1 MLLFEGLSAK
11 CCHRSSVAS
20 SACGVPLARLS
31 GVPITLN
38 SMVVFKEVLAAAK
51 SEITEVDGPTAGA
64 KCSAGAVLVDVREPD
79 ETSSGVVGDSVKI
92 PRGMLELQI
101 ETAIPDRSQEIVL
114 MCAGGTRSALA
125 AKTLQDMGYENVS
138 SLAGGFTAWKD
149 AGLDWGDDDGLTLEQ
164 RSRYG
169 RHLNLPEVG
178 EAGQIALLQA
188 KVLLLGAGG
197 LGSPAALYLAAAGV
211 GTLGIV
217 DMDVVDAS
225 NLQRQV
231 IHRLDRVGDQKVDSA
246 AETIAGINPDVVV
259 NKHAVRLDA
268 SNVMDIIAGYDVIID
283 GADNFPARYVLN
295 DASVKTGI
303 PVVHGSIFRFEG
315 QVTVFDPMNGPTYR
329 DMLPT
334 PPSAEDAPN
343 CATAGVLGVLPGIVG
358 SIQAVEAIK
367 LILELGDGL
376 VGRLLVFDALDM
388 EFSEYGLVVDD
399 ANPVTWER
407 RDEIEIV
414 DLEGLCAPVM
424 NSVAAS

>member
-1 MLLFEGLSAK
+1 MA
-11 CCHRSSVAS
+11 
-20 SACGVPLARLS
+20 
-31 GVPITLN
+31 T
-38 SMVVFKEVLAAAK
+38 FKEVIAQAK
-51 SEITEVDGPTAGA
+51 AEIQEIDGPTAGERVA
-64 KCSAGAVLVDVREPD
+64 NGATLIDVREPD
-79 ETSSGVVGDSVKI
+79 ETASGVIAASLQI

-101 ETAIPDRSQEIVL
+101 EAAVADKSAEIVL

-125 AKTLQDMGYENVS
+125 AKTLQDMGYGNVT

-149 AGLDWGDDDGLTLEQ
+149 AGLAWGDDDGLTIEQ

-178 EAGQIALLQA
+178 EAGQLALLKA

-211 GTLGIV
+211 GTIGIV
-217 DMDVVDAS
+217 DMDVVDAT

-231 IHRLDRVGDQKVDSA
+231 IHRLDRVGAKKVDSA
-246 AETIAGINPDVVV
+246 ADTIAGINPDVRV
-259 NKHAVRLDA
+259 NKHPERLDA
-268 SNVMDIIAGYDVIID
+268 SNVLDLISGYDVVVD

-315 QVTVFDPMNGPTYR
+315 QATVFDPRNGPTYR
-329 DMLPT
+329 DMLPV
-334 PPSAEDAPN
+334 PPAAEDAPN

-367 LILELGDGL
+367 LILGLGETL

-388 EFSEYGLVVDD
+388 EFSEYRLERDET
-399 ANPVTWER
+399 NLVTWENR
-407 RDEIEIV
+407 EHVQIV

-424 NSVAAS
+424 VTHGAG

>member
-1 MLLFEGLSAK
+1 M
-11 CCHRSSVAS
+11 AS
-20 SACGVPLARLS
+20 
-31 GVPITLN
+31 
-38 SMVVFKEVLAAAK
+38 FKDVLAQAK
-51 SEITEVDGPTAGA
+51 TEIAEIDGPTAGERVA
-64 KCSAGAVLVDVREPD
+64 AGATLIDVREPD
-79 ETSSGVVGDSVKI
+79 ETASGVIAVSLQI

-101 ETAIPDRSQEIVL
+101 ETAVADKSTEIVL

-125 AKTLQDMGYENVS
+125 AKTLQDMGYTSVT
-138 SLAGGFTAWKD
+138 SLVGGFTAWKD
-149 AGLDWGDDDGLTLEQ
+149 AGLSWGEDVGLTIEQ

-178 EAGQIALLQA
+178 EAGQLALLDA

-217 DMDVVDAS
+217 DMDVVDS
-225 NLQRQV
+225 TNLQRQV
-231 IHRLDRVGDQKVDSA
+231 IHRLDRVGTKKVDSA

-259 NKHAVRLDA
+259 NKHAERLDA
-268 SNVMDIIAGYDVIID
+268 SNVLDLISGYDVIID

-315 QVTVFDPMNGPTYR
+315 QATVFDPRNGPTYR
-329 DMLPT
+329 DMLPV

-367 LILELGDGL
+367 LILGLGETL

-388 EFSEYGLVVDD
+388 EFSEYRLQSDE
-399 ANPVTWER
+399 ANLVTWENR
-407 RDEIEIV
+407 HRIEIV
-414 DLEGLCAPVM
+414 DLEGMCAPAI
-424 NSVAAS
+424 SALEAS

>member
-1 MLLFEGLSAK
+1 
-11 CCHRSSVAS
+11 
-20 SACGVPLARLS
+20 
-31 GVPITLN
+31 
-38 SMVVFKEVLAAAK
+38 MVVFKDVLAAAK
-51 SEITEVDGPTAGA
+51 AEITEIDGPTAGVR
-64 KCSAGAVLVDVREPD
+64 CQQGAILVDVREPD
-79 ETSSGVVGDSVKI
+79 ETVSGVVASSVKI

-101 ETAIPDRSQEIVL
+101 EAAISDRSQEIIL

-125 AKTLQDMGYENVS
+125 AKTLQDMGYEHVS

-149 AGLDWGDDDGLTLEQ
+149 AGLSWGDDDGLTIEQ

-178 EAGQIALLQA
+178 EDGQRALLNA

-217 DMDVVDAS
+217 DMDVVDAT

-231 IHRLDRVGDQKVDSA
+231 IHSLDRVGTLKVDSA
-246 AETIAGINPDVVV
+246 AETIAGLNPDVIV
-259 NKHAVRLDA
+259 NTHPVRLDA
-268 SNVMDIIAGYDVIID
+268 SNVMELISGYDVIID

-303 PVVHGSIFRFEG
+303 PIVHGSIFRFEG
-315 QVTVFDPMNGPTYR
+315 QVTVFDPVRGPTYR
-329 DMLPT
+329 DMLPV
-334 PPSAEDAPN
+334 PPSPDDAPN

-367 LILELGDGL
+367 LILGLGESL
-376 VGRLLVFDALDM
+376 IGRLLVFDALDM
-388 EFSEYGLVVDD
+388 EFSEYGLLRDD
-399 ANPVTWER
+399 ANPVTWDR
-407 RDEIEIV
+407 RDEVEIA

-424 NSVAAS
+424 SATSAS

>member
-1 MLLFEGLSAK
+1 MA
-11 CCHRSSVAS
+11 
-20 SACGVPLARLS
+20 
-31 GVPITLN
+31 T
-38 SMVVFKEVLAAAK
+38 FKDVLAQAK
-51 SEITEVDGPTAGA
+51 AEIAEIDGPTAGERVA
-64 KCSAGAVLVDVREPD
+64 NGATLIDVREPD
-79 ETSSGVVGDSVKI
+79 ETASGVIAASLQI

-101 ETAIPDRSQEIVL
+101 EAAVADKSSEIVV

-125 AKTLQDMGYENVS
+125 AKTLQDMGYTNVT

-149 AGLDWGDDDGLTLEQ
+149 AGLAWGDDEGLTIEQ

-178 EAGQIALLQA
+178 EAGQLALLDA

-217 DMDVVDAS
+217 DMDVVDAT

-231 IHRLDRVGDQKVDSA
+231 IHRLDRVGAKKVDSA

-259 NKHAVRLDA
+259 NKHPERLDA
-268 SNVMDIIAGYDVIID
+268 SNVLDLISGYDVVID

-315 QVTVFDPMNGPTYR
+315 QATVFDPRNGPTYR
-329 DMLPT
+329 DMLPV
-334 PPSAEDAPN
+334 PPAAEDAPN

-367 LILELGDGL
+367 LILGLGETL

-388 EFSEYGLVVDD
+388 EFSEYRLQRDE
-399 ANPVTWER
+399 ANAVTWENR
-407 RDEIEIV
+407 ERIKIV
-414 DLEGLCAPVM
+414 DLEGMCAPAI
-424 NSVAAS
+424 SALEAS